1 MTTNDS
7 DSSMN
12 RIKTPRAGW
21 AIAAVATL
29 LLAALI
35 LVPLSLLALV
45 RNRNLNTE
53 SADLS
58 QAVLSAEATRVSQPA
73 ALRQELTQAQQALWP
88 AVDDWPTSNQV
99 AQELIAATDAARAL
113 GAELVR
119 IETLAATGDEA
130 AAPAAI
136 AQRYRL
142 ELRGPWS
149 SILRFL
155 AELETGALGTLRIT
169 NVSISPGDPPL
180 AHAELSVYAS
190 DLALLMPTPTP
201 QPTPQPGATP
211 TRDTAVVAEILRL
224 ETMMRAAETTRSW
237 AAYVLYG
244 EQILQLD
251 PTWTSAVDML
261 YRGHVA
267 WAQDLV
273 AQGDVQAARSHYGE
287 ALRLAPGGLEAEQG
301 LAALDAIPPTPQPTF
316 TSAPPTATPIPEAI
330 IYVVRYGDTLS
341 GIAGRFG
348 VTVAELMTANNLRN
362 TTIYANQRLVIPQ
375 R

>member
-7 DSSMN
+7 DTSMTPV
-12 RIKTPRAGW
+12 KTPRAGW
-21 AIAAVATL
+21 AIAALALL

-35 LVPLSLLALV
+35 LVPLSIIALV
-45 RNRNLNTE
+45 RNRNLNAQYAE
-53 SADLS
+53 LAQD
-58 QAVLSAEATRVSQPA
+58 VLDAEATRVSQPA

-88 AVDDWPTSNQV
+88 AVADWPTSNQV

-119 IETLAATGDEA
+119 IEPLAASGDEA
-130 AAPAAI
+130 TAPAAI

-155 AELETGALGTLRIT
+155 AELEKGALRTLRIT
-169 NVSISPGDPPL
+169 DVSIVPGEPPQGQ
-180 AHAELSVYAS
+180 AELTLYAS
-190 DLALLMPTPTP
+190 DLALHLPTPTP
-201 QPTPQPGATP
+201 PPTPQPGVTP

-251 PTWTSAVDML
+251 PTWTSAVQML

-273 AQGDVQAARSHYGE
+273 AQGDLEAARSHYAE
-287 ALRLAPGGLEAEQG
+287 ALRLVPGGLEAQQG
-301 LAALDAIPPTPQPTF
+301 LAALDAVPTPQPTV
-316 TSAPPTATPIPEAI
+316 TPAPPTVTPTPGSIV
-330 IYVVRYGDTLS
+330 YTVRYGDTLI

-348 VTVAELMTANNLRN
+348 VTVADLMAANNLRN